1 MSFVETHNKF
11 IESQK
16 LTIQRLAE
24 VSAKMDSD
32 MINLAEENRKLKQ
45 KIAGI
50 TTNYHNMIMML
61 KNSPQSGP
69 ITRMLEENLGAWLTP
84 ENTLDIEIPSG
95 LDTSDQGSRKTRL

>member
-1 MSFVETHNKF
+1 MSFLETHNKF

-50 TTNYHNMIMML
+50 TTNYHNMIVML
-61 KNSPQSGP
+61 KNSSQSVP
-69 ITRMLEENLGAWLTP
+69 FARMLEENIGLWLK
-84 ENTLDIEIPSG
+84 EDNTLDIETHSG
-95 LDTSDQGSRKTRL
+95 LDTDQMHAKTRM